1 VAARAEFPGLAAIQP
16 VMMFDDRIDAARQ
29 LARRLERYKGAH
41 PLVLAI
47 PRGGV
52 PMGRVIAD
60 ALGGDL
66 DVVLVRKLGSPF
78 NPEFGIGAIDE
89 SGNFHL
95 TADAP
100 YAGATPDYIQREKA
114 AQLARIRERRER
126 WSKLRPPVDPR
137 GRVVIV
143 VDDGLATGVT
153 MAAALRFLRD
163 RGSERLVC
171 AVPVASVAGVE
182 AVKRYADEVVTL
194 ETPEPFRAVSLFYR
208 NFSQVEDDEVA
219 ELLAA

>member
-1 VAARAEFPGLAAIQP
+1 
-16 VMMFDDRIDAARQ
+16 MMFDDRIDAARQ
-29 LARRLERYKGAH
+29 LAERLGRYQGKN

-60 ALGGDL
+60 ALGGEL
-66 DVVLVRKLGSPF
+66 DVVLVRKLRSPF

-95 TADAP
+95 TVDAA
-100 YAGATPDYIQREKA
+100 YAGGSPEYIEREKA
-114 AQLARIRERRER
+114 VQLAQIRERRKA
-126 WSKLRPPVDPR
+126 WSKLRAPIEPR

-153 MAAALRFLRD
+153 MAAALQFLRE
-163 RGSERLVC
+163 RAPERLVC
-171 AVPVASVAGVE
+171 AVPVASLAGVE
-182 AVKRYADEVVTL
+182 AVERFADEVVAL

-208 NFSQVEDDEVA
+208 RFSQVEDDEVVQ
-219 ELLAA
+219 LLAA

>member
-1 VAARAEFPGLAAIQP
+1 
-16 VMMFDDRIDAARQ
+16 MMFDDRIDAARR
-29 LARRLERYKGAH
+29 LAARLQRYQGKN

-60 ALGGDL
+60 ALGGEL
-66 DVVLVRKLGSPF
+66 DVVLVRKLRSPF

-95 TADAP
+95 SVDAA
-100 YAGATPDYIQREKA
+100 YAGGGPDYIEREKA
-114 AQLARIRERRER
+114 LQLAQIRERRAT
-126 WSKLRPPVDPR
+126 WSKLRPPIEPGAR
-137 GRVVIV
+137 IVIV

-153 MAAALRFLRD
+153 MAAALQFLRD
-163 RGSERLVC
+163 RGPERLIC
-171 AVPVASVAGVE
+171 AVPVASLAGLE
-182 AVKRYADEVVTL
+182 AVERFADEVVAL

-208 NFSQVEDDEVA
+208 KFEQVEDDEVV

>member
-1 VAARAEFPGLAAIQP
+1 
-16 VMMFDDRIDAARQ
+16 MMFDDRIDAARQ
-29 LARRLERYKGAH
+29 LARALERYKGRD

-52 PMGRVIAD
+52 PMARVIAD
-60 ALGGDL
+60 ALGGEL
-66 DVVLVRKLGSPF
+66 DVVLVRKLRAPF

-95 TADAP
+95 TEEAAF
-100 YAGATPDYIQREKA
+100 AGATPAYLEREKA
-114 AQLARIRERRER
+114 AQLAEIRSRRAK
-126 WSKLRPPVDPR
+126 WSKLRAPIDPA
-137 GRVVIV
+137 GRIVIV

-153 MAAALRFLRD
+153 MAAALQFLRE
-163 RGSERLVC
+163 RGPERLVC
-171 AVPVASVAGVE
+171 AAPVASLSGVE
-182 AVKRYADEVVTL
+182 AVQRHADEVVVL

-208 NFSQVEDDEVA
+208 NFKQVEDDEVV

>member
-1 VAARAEFPGLAAIQP
+1 
-16 VMMFDDRIDAARQ
+16 MFDDRIDAARQ
-29 LARRLERYKGAH
+29 LAGRLQRYQGKN

-60 ALGGDL
+60 ALGGEL
-66 DVVLVRKLGSPF
+66 DVVLVRKLRSPF

-95 TADAP
+95 TADAA
-100 YAGATPDYIQREKA
+100 YAGGSPESIEREKE
-114 AQLARIRERRER
+114 AQLAQIAERRR
-126 WSKLRPPVDPR
+126 AWSKLRAPIDPR
-137 GRVVIV
+137 NRVVIV

-153 MAAALRFLRD
+153 MAAALRFLRE
-163 RGSERLVC
+163 RSPERLVC
-171 AVPVASVAGVE
+171 AVPVASLAGVE
-182 AVKRYADEVVTL
+182 AVERYADEVVAL

-208 NFSQVEDDEVA
+208 RFTQVEDDEVMQ
-219 ELLAA
+219 LLAA

>member
-1 VAARAEFPGLAAIQP
+1 
-16 VMMFDDRIDAARQ
+16 MMFADRADAARQ
-29 LARRLERYKGAH
+29 LAARLERYQGKN

-60 ALGGDL
+60 TLGGEL
-66 DVVLVRKLGSPF
+66 DVVLVRKLRSPF

-95 TADAP
+95 SVDAA
-100 YAGATPDYIQREKA
+100 YAGGTPEYVEREKTV
-114 AQLARIRERRER
+114 QLAQIRERRTK
-126 WSKLRPPVDPR
+126 WSKLRAPIDPR
-137 GRVVIV
+137 GRIVIV

-153 MAAALRFLRD
+153 MAAALQFLRG
-163 RGSERLVC
+163 REPERLVC
-171 AVPVASVAGVE
+171 AVPVASLMGIE
-182 AVKRYADEVVTL
+182 AVERFADEVVVL
-194 ETPEPFRAVSLFYR
+194 ETPDPFRAVSLFYR
-208 NFSQVEDDEVA
+208 KFDQVQDDEVV

>member
-1 VAARAEFPGLAAIQP
+1 ML
-16 VMMFDDRIDAARQ
+16 FDDRIDAARQ
-29 LARRLERYKGAH
+29 LARELERYKGRK

-60 ALGGDL
+60 ALGGEL
-66 DVVLVRKLGSPF
+66 DVVLVRKLRSPF

-95 TADAP
+95 TADAA
-100 YAGATPDYIQREKA
+100 YAGGSSEHIEREKA
-114 AQLARIRERRER
+114 AQLAQIRERRAK
-126 WSKLRPPVDPR
+126 WSRLREPIDPR
-137 GRVVIV
+137 GRIVVV

-153 MAAALRFLRD
+153 MAAALQFLRE
-163 RGSERLVC
+163 RGPQRLVC
-171 AVPVASVAGVE
+171 AVPVASLAGVE
-182 AVKRYADEVVTL
+182 AVQRHADEVVVL
-194 ETPEPFRAVSLFYR
+194 DTPEPFRAVSLFYR
-208 NFSQVEDDEVA
+208 KFAQVEDDEVV

>member
-1 VAARAEFPGLAAIQP
+1 ML
-16 VMMFDDRIDAARQ
+16 FDDRIDAARQ
-29 LARRLERYKGAH
+29 LARSLERYKGRK

-60 ALGGDL
+60 ALGGEL
-66 DVVLVRKLGSPF
+66 DVVLVRKLRSPF

-95 TADAP
+95 THDAAH
-100 YAGATPDYIQREKA
+100 AGGSSEHIEREKA
-114 AQLARIRERRER
+114 LQLAQIRERRAK
-126 WSKLRPPVDPR
+126 WSRLREPIDPR
-137 GRVVIV
+137 GRIVIV

-153 MAAALRFLRD
+153 MAAALQFLRE
-163 RGSERLVC
+163 RGPQRLVC
-171 AVPVASVAGVE
+171 AVPVASLAGVE
-182 AVKRYADEVVTL
+182 AVQRHADEVVVL
-194 ETPEPFRAVSLFYR
+194 DTPEPFRAVSLFYR
-208 NFSQVEDDEVA
+208 KFAQVEDDEVV

>member
-1 VAARAEFPGLAAIQP
+1 MEFPVAAAIQP
-16 VMMFDDRIDAARQ
+16 VMMFEDRVDAARQ
-29 LARRLERYKGAH
+29 LARRLDRYKGAH

-47 PRGGV
+47 PRGAV

-66 DVVLVRKLGSPF
+66 DVVLVRKLRSPF
-78 NPEFGIGAIDE
+78 NPEYGIGAIDE

-95 TADAP
+95 TVDAA
-100 YAGATPDYIQREKA
+100 YAGGTPDHIEREKA
-114 AQLARIRERRER
+114 IQLAQIRERRER
-126 WSKLRPPVDPR
+126 WSKLRAPIDPR

-153 MAAALRFLRD
+153 MGAALRFLRD
-163 RGSERLVC
+163 RGTERLVC
-171 AVPVASVAGVE
+171 AVPVASLAGVE
-182 AVKRYADEVVTL
+182 AVERYADEVVAL
-194 ETPEPFRAVSLFYR
+194 ATPEPFRAVSLFYR
-208 NFSQVEDDEVA
+208 NFSQVEDDEVT